1 MSAAAIANVVGPLIS
16 QVLDN
21 KAKAEELTNGIAH
34 AAASVVVSEAQ
45 GESWLQRNWRP
56 LMMIWFAGL
65 IGAYWF
71 GIVPINM
78 PIEIVA
84 RMFDLVTLGIGGYVA
99 GRSVEKIA
107 KEVAPILKGR
117 R

>member
-1 MSAAAIANVVGPLIS
+1 MSAAAIAAVVAPIVG

-21 KAKAEELTNGIAH
+21 KAKADELTNGIAQ

-56 LMMIWFAGL
+56 LMMLWFAIL

-78 PIEIVA
+78 PIEIVG

-99 GRSVEKIA
+99 GRTVEKVV
-107 KEVAPILKGR
+107 KDVAPIIKR
-117 R
+117 K

>member
-1 MSAAAIANVVGPLIS
+1 MSAAAIASVVGPIVAQALS
-16 QVLDN
+16 N
-21 KAKAEELTNGIAH
+21 KAKADELTNGISQ
-34 AAASVVVSEAQ
+34 AAASVVISEAQ

-56 LMMIWFAGL
+56 LMMMWFALL

-78 PIEIVA
+78 PIEIVG

-99 GRSVEKIA
+99 GRSVEKIV
-107 KEVAPILKGR
+107 KEVAPVIKR
-117 R
+117 K